1 MFERYT
7 ESARRALFFARQ
19 ETTELHGVSI
29 ETEHRLL
36 GLLREDKGVSSTLF
50 ARAHV
55 WYEPV
60 RAKVPRGPGEKVP
73 ASVEIPLSAETE
85 RVLQHADEE
94 SSRLGHSYLGTEHV
108 LLGLLREEQSLA
120 VRHGAR
126 GGPRTT
132 VAGARGAGDAV
143 RCRDCDFDR
152 HLRLERIKAL
162 IAGLEQTEPGSSE
175 ARELVEVIR
184 QALDTL

>member
-120 VRHGAR
+120 GTILS
-126 GGPRTT
+126 GFGM
-132 VAGARGAGDAV
+132 
-143 RCRDCDFDR
+143 
-152 HLRLERIKAL
+152 
-162 IAGLEQTEPGSSE
+162 GLEGV
-175 ARELVEVIR
+175 REQLL
-184 QALDTL
+184 QALAAPATPSAVAIAISTGIYAWSGSRPSSRGWSRRSQAAAKRVSSSK